1 MLVVNEVQVSVMIE
15 DLGMVDVLL
24 RVVKKKEDVSYFL
37 RDTSSNGCRFLSDP
51 LI

>member
-24 RVVKKKEDVSYFL
+24 RVVKKRGCIVF
-37 RDTSSNGCRFLSDP
+37 SS
-51 LI
+51 

>member
-24 RVVKKKEDVSYFL
+24 RVVKKKRMYRIFFVIH
-37 RDTSSNGCRFLSDP
+37 P
-51 LI
+51 LTVVVFCLIH